1 MSISQHSNGSGA
13 SGTNSTASTVPQPA
27 MRSATSVDEQSGPSP
42 AALTIPPAAN
52 TPLRVIITGTTG
64 MVGEGV
70 LHECLQHPAVEAVLI
85 LNRKPLGLTHPK
97 LREIVHPDF
106 YNLALV
112 ESQLS
117 GYNACF
123 FCLGV
128 SSVGMPAEE
137 YYRVTYTLTMQV
149 AATLSRLNPLPAAP
163 AGHLASAASSV
174 SAAHDASNSVAPP
187 ASAASVVPG
196 NMVFAYVSGA
206 GTDSTEKGRS
216 RWARVKGKTE
226 NDLMLLPFRRVYAF
240 RPGFIKPIKGLRNA
254 HAFYKYINWM
264 FPLGRA
270 LYPAGFATLSE
281 IGLAMIHLALHC
293 DGDAIVSGK
302 DIIRYAAAEAADLSA
317 PTAGASTL

>member
-1 MSISQHSNGSGA
+1 MIAASQPGA
-13 SGTNSTASTVPQPA
+13 SPMT
-27 MRSATSVDEQSGPSP
+27 SAIAGH
-42 AALTIPPAAN
+42 AAAN

-97 LREIVHPDF
+97 LREIVHTDF
-106 YNLALV
+106 YNLGPI
-112 ESQLS
+112 ESQLT

-137 YYRVTYTLTMQV
+137 YYKVTYTLTMHV
-149 AATLSRLNPLPAAP
+149 AATLSRLNPVPVAPAAP
-163 AGHLASAASSV
+163 AASAA
-174 SAAHDASNSVAPP
+174 
-187 ASAASVVPG
+187 PG

-281 IGLAMIHLALHC
+281 IGLAMIHLARHY

-302 DIIRYAAAEAADLSA
+302 DIIRYAAAEAADLAA
-317 PTAGASTL
+317 PASGAATP